1 MDQAV
6 IRALAKWPAVPTVY
20 GWLALDERGN
30 WLLRN
35 AATGDFGR
43 IGNAALR
50 DYICRNYAPDAH
62 GRWFFQ
68 NGPQRV
74 YVRLACAPFVF
85 RLDRLEGNGI
95 VDHCGRPAGRLT
107 GAWRDERGALILA
120 AGSGAGNL
128 DDRDLLAAS
137 DLIDESGAWFGRGA
151 ARVPLGGILRA
162 ELPARFGFVPDPR
175 PEREGAADLG

>member
-1 MDQAV
+1 MDQTV
-6 IRALAKWPAVPTVY
+6 IRALAKWPAVPAVY

-35 AATGDFGR
+35 PETADFGR

-50 DYICRNYAPDAH
+50 DFIGRNYTRDSR

-85 RLDRLEGNGI
+85 RLDGVALINQ
-95 VDHCGRPAGRLT
+95 CGRPT
-107 GAWRDERGALILA
+107 GALSAAWRDERGALILA
-120 AGSGAGNL
+120 TASGAGNL

-137 DLIDESGAWFGRGA
+137 DGIDDSDTGVWFAWAGQRL
-151 ARVPLGGILRA
+151 PLGRISRA
-162 ELPARFGFVPDPR
+162 EMPARFGFVRDPR
-175 PEREGAADLG
+175 PDDAGGADLG

>member
-6 IRALAKWPAVPTVY
+6 IRALAKWPTVPAVY
-20 GWLALDERGN
+20 DWLALDERGN

-35 AATGDFGR
+35 PVAGDFER

-50 DYICRNYAPDAH
+50 EFIGRNYAPDAH

-74 YVRLACAPFVF
+74 YVRLACAPLVF
-85 RLDRLEGNGI
+85 HLDGDRI
-95 VDHCGRPAGRLT
+95 VDQCGRPAGRLT

-120 AGSGAGNL
+120 AVSGPGNL

-137 DLIDESGAWFGRGA
+137 DLIVESGAGAWFGRDA
-151 ARVPLGGILRA
+151 ARVPLGSMLRD
-162 ELPARFGFVPDPR
+162 EMPARFGFVRDPR
-175 PEREGAADLG
+175 PERKEGADSG

>member
-6 IRALAKWPAVPTVY
+6 IRALAKWPSVPAVY

-30 WLLRN
+30 WLLRDPAN
-35 AATGDFGR
+35 AEFGR

-50 DYICRNYAPDAH
+50 DFIGRNYAQDAY

-85 RLDRLEGNGI
+85 HLDGERLIN
-95 VDHCGRPAGRLT
+95 HCDWPAGSLS

-120 AGSGAGNL
+120 TPSGVGNL
-128 DDRDLLAAS
+128 DDRDLLSAS
-137 DLIDESGAWFGRGA
+137 EGIDESDSGDWLACAGQ
-151 ARVPLGGILRA
+151 RVPLVRISRA
-162 ELPARFGFVPDPR
+162 ELPGRFGFVRDPR
-175 PEREGAADLG
+175 PAEPSGADSG

>member
-1 MDQAV
+1 MDRSV
-6 IRALAKWPAVPTVY
+6 IRALAKWPAVPAVY

-35 AATGDFGR
+35 PATAEFGR

-50 DYICRNYAPDAH
+50 DFISRNYAPDAH

-85 RLDRLEGNGI
+85 HLDGKRLINQCD
-95 VDHCGRPAGRLT
+95 RPAGGLSA
-107 GAWRDERGALILA
+107 AWRDERGALILA
-120 AGSGAGNL
+120 TASGVGNL
-128 DDRDLLAAS
+128 DDRDLFAAS
-137 DLIDESGAWFGRGA
+137 EGLDESDAGAWFSCAGQ
-151 ARVPLGGILRA
+151 RVPLGRILRA
-162 ELPARFGFVPDPR
+162 EMPARFGFVRDPR
-175 PEREGAADLG
+175 PAEPGGADLG

>member
-1 MDQAV
+1 MDQTV
-6 IRALAKWPAVPTVY
+6 IRALAKWPRVPAVY

-35 AATGDFGR
+35 PETADFGR

-50 DYICRNYAPDAH
+50 EFIGRNYARDAR

-74 YVRLACAPFVF
+74 YVRLSCAPFVF
-85 RLDRLEGNGI
+85 RLEGTGLIDQSGRSGGALE
-95 VDHCGRPAGRLT
+95 A
-107 GAWRDERGALILA
+107 AWRDERGALILA
-120 AGSGAGNL
+120 TASGVGNL

-137 DLIDESGAWFGRGA
+137 EGIDQSAVGAWFRGA
-151 ARVPLGGILRA
+151 GQRVPLGRILRA
-162 ELPARFGFVPDPR
+162 EMPSRFGFVRDPR
-175 PEREGAADLG
+175 PDEIGGADPR